1 MKNFVVYFQ
10 IARLQDRIAI
20 VQQHMASEQCSG
32 GPHCM
37 LQDGMFV
44 PPFLDPAAQVIKP
57 FFYLNIA
64 GFLIFSMICSGAT
77 CFCFWLLLHMS
88 GFPVI
93 N

>member
-1 MKNFVVYFQ
+1 MALNLNVKNFVVYFQ

-44 PPFLDPAAQVIKP
+44 PPFLDPAAQVIKH
-57 FFYLNIA
+57 FYIKIA
-64 GFLIFSMICSGAT
+64 GF
-77 CFCFWLLLHMS
+77 
-88 GFPVI
+88 
-93 N
+93 

>member
-1 MKNFVVYFQ
+1 MKLFFLNMALNLNVKNFVVYFQ

-44 PPFLDPAAQVIKP
+44 PPFLDPAAQVIKH
-57 FFYLNIA
+57 FYIKIA
-64 GFLIFSMICSGAT
+64 GF
-77 CFCFWLLLHMS
+77 
-88 GFPVI
+88 
-93 N
+93 